1 VPRSLASQR
10 VKIPPVLF
18 TRNLLKN
25 KALPKKQCFLVKVFA
40 KFLRSKKVLSGN
52 LTPCNG
58 ATPKESRIRE
68 IRTYGSMRGRRQ

>member
-1 VPRSLASQR
+1 MAWMPRNLFRVWPVPRSLASQR

-40 KFLRSKKVLSGN
+40 KQKSF
-52 LTPCNG
+52 
-58 ATPKESRIRE
+58 EW
-68 IRTYGSMRGRRQ
+68 